1 MTATTTPSA
10 APGTATTTPTAA
22 PGTATS
28 ATTAPATAA
37 PATAAPAIASA
48 NNPTATTDHSE
59 PSPHHIP
66 NPAFGG
72 RADDATIAR
81 TAAALEAKGYAV
93 QVVEDGDKARD
104 VVIGLLPEGAEVGQ
118 GASTTLE
125 DIGITHEIEES
136 GRFDAVRKTTRS
148 MDRSTPEGLRAM
160 RKLGVGPD
168 WYLNSAH
175 AVTEDGTI
183 VVASNTGSQLAPL
196 AFGAGKV
203 IFVIGSQ
210 KLVPDLETAMRRIE
224 EHTLPKEHGRMQ
236 GLYGIDSEIKKVLII
251 HKEFGPGRFTVV
263 IVKEPVGF

>member
-1 MTATTTPSA
+1 MTATST
-10 APGTATTTPTAA
+10 APGLSTAA
-22 PGTATS
+22 A
-28 ATTAPATAA
+28 ATTAAATTGAATNEVPATADHS
-37 PATAAPAIASA
+37 ATA
-48 NNPTATTDHSE
+48 
-59 PSPHHIP
+59 PHHVP

-93 QVVEDGDKARD
+93 HVVESGEEARD
-104 VVIGLLPEGAEVGQ
+104 LVVGLLPDGAEVGQ

-136 GRFDAVRKTTRS
+136 GRFDAVRKHTRS
-148 MDRSTPEGLRAM
+148 IDRTTEEGLRAM

-168 WYLNSAH
+168 WYVNSAH

-210 KLVPDLETAMRRIE
+210 KLVPDLATAMRRIE
-224 EHTLPKEHGRMQ
+224 EHTLPREHGRMQ
-236 GLYGIDSEIKKVLII
+236 GLYGVDSEIKKVLII

-263 IVKEPVGF
+263 LVKDPVGF